1 MGVIYKMLTRN
12 EGLKKPKHRNLF
24 VDMEENIH
32 IHYRDLRIELSR
44 KEFEDFA
51 ATFKTQSAEL
61 LKIINE
67 RNYLDG
73 VLPNTNQKSVTIWTD
88 SRLPNPVKYHPQR
101 VSIEECSDGY
111 HLHMRNY
118 KLLFDREDFIT
129 LKDAFAASNLD
140 SAYAGTPHEIA
151 ELLEANHV
159 HYAWTDPDSS
169 TQLDGQQYGQ
179 FIVAQYHEL
188 KIRGIFTGIGMTREL
203 QGSIHRYGK
212 EGLILDI
219 SLSTNTSLFADKVQ
233 HKGGSVVQLTEYL
246 ARERP
251 LDPDLLNAIKARVL
265 DTFSLVRNSETPPAI
280 NLSYRSWVFDTVK
293 SEVIFPFSTEP
304 NSAEPMVLFRQWNA
318 FLKDLD
324 MYFVKP
330 TKVSVDK
337 NRQKIV
343 HDAMY
348 HRIKAEVADVEAVS
362 KVYIMGSVTRS
373 QIGMYTSPFIHSEW
387 AKLGSDADIL
397 IEIDEDVPVK
407 IPETWNY
414 INVSPTKKC
423 DIYHIG
429 QIEAIDT
436 FGHRKRYPN
445 IDFFQHL
452 LDAYLYFPSR
462 GDEKLKDEFLEK
474 FKAEVI
480 YDRDNG
486 GGYPEIH
493 EVLSREFKAAIKGL
507 KRMDVATENE
517 LYEVRVGE
525 QTCVLKVYKVSGN
538 YSSSRLGEHAEYE
551 AAVISG
557 VEKLGVAT
565 ASVITTHEHKSVID
579 IGGAPA
585 VLFRKLPGKVGR
597 EPDYPL
603 ADGVAQLAEYHAV
616 QKRHPMEIEAD
627 FSFRQVFDMW
637 WAEYHR
643 FAGEYAHDAEIAEY
657 FSKFEGVYDKLEKTF
672 SGLTTKKGILNL
684 HNHGDMT
691 PRNVIVDG
699 DTAYL
704 FDFQNAFYGPRVFD
718 VVDGGIEF
726 SWGSKNP
733 DFTDFARY
741 DEFVNAYIKQA
752 ALPAVEKKAL
762 IEALKVLGIIKF
774 VKEVRMIKGSKNKNN
789 LRRRR
794 ALDLA
799 AFLES
804 RLL

>member
-1 MGVIYKMLTRN
+1 MGVIYKMLARS

-44 KEFEDFA
+44 KEYEDFA
-51 ATFKTQSAEL
+51 STFKTQSAEL
-61 LKIINE
+61 LDIINE
-67 RNYLDG
+67 RNYQDG

-101 VSIEECSDGY
+101 ISIEECSDGY
-111 HLHMRNY
+111 HLHLRNY
-118 KLLFDREDFIT
+118 KLLLDREDFT
-129 LKDAFAASNLD
+129 VLMNAFRASNID
-140 SAYAGTPHEIA
+140 SPYAGTPHEIA

-159 HYAWTDPDSS
+159 HFAWTDPNAS

-188 KIRGIFTGIGMTREL
+188 KIRGIFTGIGMTREV
-203 QGSIHRYGK
+203 QDSTHRYSK

-219 SLSTNTSLFADKVQ
+219 GLSTNTSLFADKVQ
-233 HKGGSVVQLTEYL
+233 HKAGSVIQLTEYL

-251 LDPDLLNAIKARVL
+251 LDPDVLNDIKARVL
-265 DTFSLVRNSETPPAI
+265 DTFSLVRNSDTPPAI
-280 NLSYRSWVFDTVK
+280 NLSYRSWVYDTVK
-293 SEVIFPFSTEP
+293 SEIIFPFSTEP
-304 NSAEPMVLFRQWNA
+304 NRSEPMVLYRQWNA

-330 TKVSVDK
+330 TKVPVDK
-337 NRQKIV
+337 ERQKIV
-343 HDAMY
+343 QDAMY

-362 KVYIMGSVTRS
+362 KVYLMGSVTRS
-373 QIGMYTSPFIHSEW
+373 QIGMYKSPFIHSEW

-397 IEIDEDVPVK
+397 IEIDEDVA
-407 IPETWNY
+407 IELPESWTY

-429 QIEAIDT
+429 QIEAVDT

-452 LDAYLYFPSR
+452 LDAYVYVPSR
-462 GDEKLKDEFLEK
+462 GDEKVKNDFLDQ

-480 YDRDNG
+480 YDRDHG

-493 EVLSREFKAAIKGL
+493 DVLSREFKAPVKGL

-525 QTCVLKVYKVSGN
+525 ETCVLKVYKVSGN
-538 YSSSRLGEHAEYE
+538 YSSSRLAEHAEYE
-551 AAVISG
+551 AAVIGG

-565 ASVITTHEHKSVID
+565 ASVLTTHEQKNVFD
-579 IGGAPA
+579 VGGAPA
-585 VLFRKLPGKVGR
+585 ILFRKLAGTVGR
-597 EPDYPL
+597 EPDYPM
-603 ADGVAQLAEYHAV
+603 AKAVALLAEYHGV
-616 QKRHPMEIEAD
+616 QDRDPMDIETD

-637 WAEYHR
+637 QSEYHR
-643 FAGEYAHDAEIAEY
+643 FADEYAHDDEVSGY
-657 FSKFEGVYDKLEKTF
+657 FAKFEDIYDKLEQTF
-672 SGLTTKKGILNL
+672 SDLTTTKDVLNL
-684 HNHGDMT
+684 HNHGDVT
-691 PRNVIVDG
+691 PRNVIVDE
-699 DTAYL
+699 DAAYL

-726 SWGSKNP
+726 SWASKNP

-741 DEFVNAYIKQA
+741 DEFVTAYIKGA
-752 ALPAVEKKAL
+752 TLPATEKKAL
-762 IEALKVLGIIKF
+762 DEALKIVGIIKF

-799 AFLES
+799 AFLET